1 MLEPL
6 LCPFDTVVQFLET
19 EDTELR
25 DNVEKSRADI
35 DYMSDLYFKFNE
47 MNLRLQGDQLNLIKA
62 KTVVT
67 AFIGKLAI
75 FGQNLGRGEYRQFPN
90 LNDFK
95 ENGGLPDDVVRS
107 FCDHLSMLHEDMCE
121 RYKDIL
127 SMMIPDWVLDRFT
140 GLAGVEVTYQE
151 ELIEM
156 QANEELKPKIKGGY
170 TSFWLQQEIRQLY
183 PRQSNVAKKFL
194 IPFPSSYLVER
205 GFSAVMGLLRKKKP
219 PTDSEAR
226 RPEITPDDYRAGR
239 G

>member
-1 MLEPL
+1 
-6 LCPFDTVVQFLET
+6 
-19 EDTELR
+19 
-25 DNVEKSRADI
+25 
-35 DYMSDLYFKFNE
+35 MSDLYFKFNE

-90 LNDFK
+90 LNDLK

-121 RYKDIL
+121 RYRDIL
-127 SMMIPDWVLDRFT
+127 SMMIPDWVLDQFT
-140 GLAGVEVTYQE
+140 SLAGVEVTYQE

-170 TSFWLQQEIRQLY
+170 TNSTLHSRENSI
-183 PRQSNVAKKFL
+183 A
-194 IPFPSSYLVER
+194 
-205 GFSAVMGLLRKKKP
+205 A
-219 PTDSEAR
+219 
-226 RPEITPDDYRAGR
+226 
-239 G
+239 